1 MLSNENITV
10 GNVLALTANAV
21 NFLSGNGNIQ
31 GAIDVLHEALAAL
44 RQCVTPIV
52 DVDADAGTGTGAGD
66 VPCDTAR
73 RPPRP
78 RGHDFSMDTV
88 SDDGQHTSFRSV
100 STNVDA
106 FPNCQDGNPFCL
118 LNRAILF
125 EGCHPTSTPS
135 DGLLNHLTMVV
146 TYNLG
151 LAYHLLGMHNG
162 NNQRKNYSKAL
173 KMYKVT
179 ASLMR
184 LYPDNRGRDLLYLAV
199 FNNMGNIYSHF
210 YDRENTQHCLEGM
223 KAILMSCSDNDEL
236 KSEDYSPFYMNMMMF
251 YRQRTVASAAA

>member
-1 MLSNENITV
+1 MVLQFHHKNNTDTPTKMLSNENTNV

-44 RQCVTPIV
+44 RQCVTSK
-52 DVDADAGTGTGAGD
+52 
-66 VPCDTAR
+66 
-73 RPPRP
+73 
-78 RGHDFSMDTV
+78 SMDTAV
-88 SDDGQHTSFRSV
+88 SDDGQHSSFRSV

-135 DGLLNHLTMVV
+135 DELLNHLSMVI

-151 LAYHLLGMHNG
+151 LAYHLLGMQNG
-162 NNQRKNYSKAL
+162 NNQRKNYNKAL